1 MKIGIIGNG
10 FVGKATFI
18 LKCIDIDI
26 IVYDINPDLCIPR
39 NMSLENLVETSDVI
53 FISVPTPMSDTGK
66 CHLDILK
73 NVINQIKLY
82 CDINQKLIVS
92 RCTVPPGTSDLNN
105 CYFMPEFLTEKNFKQ
120 DFINNAQWVFGLK
133 NNTKFQLQN
142 LFFKKTMTKMINLAY
157 NNNCIKYN
165 DIKFVTNSEA
175 EMIKLFRNCFLA
187 TKVSFCNELYKY
199 CEKINVDYETVR
211 NIAVMDNRIGESHT
225 KVPGHDNKFGFGGT
239 CFPKDMNNL
248 NYEMI
253 NSGLFPYIINA
264 SLKRNENIDRIEKD
278 WEDDEGR
285 AIIKNKK

>member
-120 DFINNAQWVFGLK
+120 DFINNTQWVFGLK

-264 SLKRNENIDRIEKD
+264 SLKRNEIIDRIEKD

>member
-18 LKCIDIDI
+18 LKCTDIDI
-26 IVYDINPDLCIPR
+26 IVYDINPDLCIPT

-120 DFINNAQWVFGLK
+120 DFINNTQWVFGLK

-264 SLKRNENIDRIEKD
+264 SLKRNEIIDRIEKD